1 MLAEFKYGLV
11 PKESFADYF
20 GDQAVPR
27 ALYYYLKKVRSFA
40 FVLMT
45 SPNPLL
51 LGLLPCSILQLDG

>member
-27 ALYYYLKKVRSFA
+27 ALYYYLTKVR
-40 FVLMT
+40 
-45 SPNPLL
+45 PLRIQSDDM
-51 LGLLPCSILQLDG
+51 P